1 MPVPVV
7 ARRYPDA
14 VAVHSG
20 GGGRDR
26 LSDLGVA
33 HAALRAAELPAQ
45 QLRQDGRRHTPLD
58 QLAEEPAV
66 LGHRAQQLEQRLA
79 CQRRLRPGHLHLGGL
94 DPRGQEEVLELALG
108 HEVLLDLALLHLEE
122 RRLRDEEVARLD
134 DLVHVAEEEGQEQRA
149 DVGAVHVRVGH
160 QDDLVIA
167 ELREVELLGADPR
180 PHRRDEQTD
189 LVVGEH
195 LVVTRLLRVDDLAP
209 QRQHRL
215 GPAVAALLGRAAGRV
230 ALDQEELAGPRLA
243 LRAVGELRREPFVV
257 APALAGELARLPR
270 RLARL
275 RRPHALV
282 GDLPRGRR
290 ILLEGLGQLVVDDLL
305 DEPLDV
311 RVAELGLGLALE
323 LRLGQPDGDD
333 GRQPLAHVV
342 AGDASLEALEEAV
355 RLGVGGDPARHG
367 RAEPGEVRAALARV
381 DVVREGE
388 HRLLVAVVVLQG
400 DLDLDVP
407 LLALEVED
415 LRVDRRLVLVQVLDE
430 LDDAALV
437 EERVGASV
445 ALVLDDDLEAAV
457 QERELAEAV
466 RQGVEGEGR
475 LLEDRRVRLEADDR
489 AVLRGLLARGQ
500 RAGRPA
506 ALLVALGPHL
516 AAPPDLDLEPLA
528 QRVHDRDADAV
539 ETARDLVGGMLELPA
554 GVQDRQD
561 DLRGRLPALLVE
573 VHGDAAPVV
582 TDRTGSVRVED
593 DLDGVA
599 VRPERLVHGVIHRL
613 VHEVVEPVGARVA
626 DVHRGALADGLEAL
640 EDLDVA
646 RGVGF
651 VAHTGA
657 MPPALTWKTAAPSTA
672 SVSGDV
678 RNTCS
683 AAPSSRST
691 SSRTPGSSSE
701 SASSSSSTGAVP
713 AASATGSTSASRRT
727 SATSRCC
734 PREAKARASTSSISI
749 ARSSR

>member
-1 MPVPVV
+1 M
-7 ARRYPDA
+7 
-14 VAVHSG
+14 G
-20 GGGRDR
+20 
-26 LSDLGVA
+26 
-33 HAALRAAELPAQ
+33 
-45 QLRQDGRRHTPLD
+45 
-58 QLAEEPAV
+58 
-66 LGHRAQQLEQRLA
+66 
-79 CQRRLRPGHLHLGGL
+79 
-94 DPRGQEEVLELALG
+94 
-108 HEVLLDLALLHLEE
+108 
-122 RRLRDEEVARLD
+122 
-134 DLVHVAEEEGQEQRA
+134 
-149 DVGAVHVRVGH
+149 
-160 QDDLVIA
+160 
-167 ELREVELLGADPR
+167 
-180 PHRRDEQTD
+180 
-189 LVVGEH
+189 
-195 LVVTRLLRVDDLAP
+195 
-209 QRQHRL
+209 
-215 GPAVAALLGRAAGRV
+215 
-230 ALDQEELAGPRLA
+230 
-243 LRAVGELRREPFVV
+243 
-257 APALAGELARLPR
+257 
-270 RLARL
+270 
-275 RRPHALV
+275 
-282 GDLPRGRR
+282 
-290 ILLEGLGQLVVDDLL
+290 
-305 DEPLDV
+305 
-311 RVAELGLGLALE
+311 
-323 LRLGQPDGDD
+323 
-333 GRQPLAHVV
+333 
-342 AGDASLEALEEAV
+342 
-355 RLGVGGDPARHG
+355 
-367 RAEPGEVRAALARV
+367 AALARV
-381 DVVREGE
+381 DVVGEGE
-388 HRLLVAVVVLQG
+388 DAFLVAVVVLQRH
-400 DLDLDVP
+400 LDLDVP

-500 RAGRPA
+500 RAGRRA
-506 ALLVALGPHL
+506 TLLVALRPHL

-582 TDRTGSVRVED
+582 TDRTGPVRVED

-599 VRPERLVHGVIHRL
+599 VPPERLVDRVVHRL

-626 DVHRGALADGLEAL
+626 DVHRGALADGFEAL

-646 RGVGF
+646 RGVGLA
-651 VAHTGA
+651 AHTGA
-657 MPPALTWKTAAPSTA
+657 MPPALTWKTAAPLTA

-734 PREAKARASTSSISI
+734 PREAKARASTPSISM